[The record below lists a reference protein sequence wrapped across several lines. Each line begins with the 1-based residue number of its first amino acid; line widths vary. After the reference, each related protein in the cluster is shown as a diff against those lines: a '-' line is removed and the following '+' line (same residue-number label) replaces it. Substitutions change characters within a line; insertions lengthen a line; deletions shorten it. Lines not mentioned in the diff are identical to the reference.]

1 MWTPSPAAIVA
12 ALVLAPTVACGSAT
26 PQTATAAAPVAP
38 SGSARSPAPSS
49 PSVAAATAAL
59 EHHHEMHLPP
69 VGPSVD
75 VRLEGQAHTVT
86 LAQLPHG
93 ADDLVPLGAVVQ
105 AAYPSGDASRWHVDL
120 VGSDGFRPMSRPKCT
135 HLLASDEVAHLRMN
149 VVTHDVSSDEGLTLP
164 GCYRVRAVVAIE
176 LTK

>member
-1 MWTPSPAAIVA
+1 MMRTPSPVAIVA
-12 ALVLAPTVACGSAT
+12 PFALASLVACGSAT
-26 PQTATAAAPVAP
+26 PQAQSAPSAAPPPASSAAP
-38 SGSARSPAPSS
+38 
-49 PSVAAATAAL
+49 

-75 VRLEGQAHTVT
+75 VRLEGQTRSLE

-93 ADDLVPLGAVVQ
+93 PDDLVPLAAVVR
-105 AAYPSGDASRWHVDL
+105 AAYPAGDASQWHVDL

-135 HLLASDEVAHLRMN
+135 HLLANDEIAHFRVN
-149 VVTHDVSSDEGLTLP
+149 VVTHDVQIDEGLTLP
-164 GCYRVRAVVAIE
+164 GCYRVRAVVAID

>member
-1 MWTPSPAAIVA
+1 MRTPPPVAIVA
-12 ALVLAPTVACGSAT
+12 PFALASLLACGSAT
-26 PQTATAAAPVAP
+26 PQATSTAAPAPVTPSAAP
-38 SGSARSPAPSS
+38 STASSTAP
-49 PSVAAATAAL
+49 

-69 VGPSVD
+69 VGPSVE
-75 VRLEGQAHTVT
+75 VRLDGQTRAVA

-93 ADDLVPLGAVVQ
+93 ADDLVSLAALIQ
-105 AAYPSGDASRWHVDL
+105 AAYPAGDASRGHVDL

-149 VVTHDVSSDEGLTLP
+149 VVTHDVSIEGLDLP